1 MTSRWWHRGVIFS
14 PNNVLFLFSRIS
26 WENICVC
33 VCIHMVAPPPNNWA
47 MTWPYLLQCS
57 KYLRVIW
64 LNTSQVRSSH
74 LRSSYLKYLQFD
86 SHGKEGWSAMTHSL
100 ATLFLNQESFR
111 EPCRPHENQYKS
123 IILETSKQSTYIYLC
138 CNNSPKLQH
147 LTNLFLVCL
156 KCLISRFKSHK
167 LQRLVSTQV
176 ISF

>member
-1 MTSRWWHRGVIFS
+1 MTSRTEVWSSVQIMFS
-14 PNNVLFLFSRIS
+14 SYFQGSHEKIY
-26 WENICVC
+26 VC
-33 VCIHMVAPPPNNWA
+33 VHTCGSPPTTGLWLGHTSYSA
-47 MTWPYLLQCS
+47 LS
-57 KYLRVIW
+57 IW
-64 LNTSQVRSSH
+64 GWYDLNTSQVRSSH

-86 SHGKEGWSAMTHSL
+86 SHGKEGWSAMTQSL

-123 IILETSKQSTYIYLC
+123 INLETSKQSAYIYLC

-156 KCLISRFKSHK
+156 KCSISRFKSHK